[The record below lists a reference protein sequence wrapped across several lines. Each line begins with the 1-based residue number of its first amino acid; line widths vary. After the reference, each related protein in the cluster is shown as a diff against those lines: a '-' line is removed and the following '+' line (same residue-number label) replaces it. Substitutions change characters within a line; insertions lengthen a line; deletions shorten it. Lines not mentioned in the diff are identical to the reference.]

1 MTVREAIASV
11 DNRKPNAF
19 DITEKLA
26 WLNALDGKIQQE
38 IIDTHDNPDG
48 ILFVPYGLDDGDMA
62 LLAPEPWDRM
72 YISYLESQMDYA
84 NAEYGRYNNTAA
96 MFQAEYDGFTNWYN
110 RTHTPKGT
118 RIRYF

>member
-38 IIDTHDNPDG
+38 IMDTHDNPGG
-48 ILFVPYGLDDGDMA
+48 ILFVPYGLDDEDVQ

-84 NAEYGRYNNTAA
+84 NAEYGRYNNSAA
-96 MFQAEYDGFTNWYN
+96 MFQAEYDGFANWYN
-110 RTHTPKGT
+110 RTHMPKGT